1 MARLLFGRTFPC
13 SEPPSAES
21 LKKARYYQVSGQM
34 LDIQIFRDDPD
45 RIRADFSK
53 RGLDESIIDEVLRLD
68 GRWREVRF
76 EVDQFRKARNSAAR
90 MISEAKKKGD
100 EEEVKLILGQ
110 VSSLGS
116 KIEDLEA
123 DAQRLVSERDAIRL
137 QIPNLLH
144 EDVPIGESDQKNVEI
159 SRHGNPPD
167 FDFQPKTHN
176 ELIEQNHWVDLSR
189 GSKITG
195 SRQYFQMGDLARL
208 DMALQQ
214 YSADF
219 LINRGY
225 TLVQPPLMM
234 NRRAYE
240 GVTDLSDFENVMYG
254 VEPDGYYLI
263 ATSEHPLT
271 AMRMDEVIEQSE
283 LPIKMVGVSPCFR
296 REVGAHG
303 MSDRGIWRVHQF
315 TKVEQVI
322 ICKPEDSWDHH
333 VELLDNAKEL
343 WDSLGLHYRV
353 VDICTGDMGTVAS
366 RKYDLEAWLPGAK
379 EFKEVVSCSNCTDYQ
394 ANRLKMRFRKS
405 GGNEAVHTLN
415 STAVAT
421 SRALVAILEQ
431 YQASDGSV
439 TVPDVLV
446 PAMGGKRALAPN
458 Q

>member
-1 MARLLFGRTFPC
+1 
-13 SEPPSAES
+13 
-21 LKKARYYQVSGQM
+21 M

-53 RGLDESIIDEVLRLD
+53 RGIDASIIDEVLLLD
-68 GRWREVRF
+68 DRWREVRF
-76 EVDQFRKARNSAAR
+76 EVDQLRKSRNSAAR

-100 EEEVKLILGQ
+100 EGEVKSILGE
-110 VSSLGS
+110 VSNLGS
-116 KIEDLEA
+116 KIESLEEEA
-123 DAQRLVSERDAIRL
+123 ERLISKRDSIRM

-144 EDVPIGESDQKNVEI
+144 EAVPTGENDQKNVEI
-159 SRHGNPPD
+159 SRHGESPIFN
-167 FDFQPKTHN
+167 FEPKTHN
-176 ELIEQNHWVDLSR
+176 ELIEMNRWVDLPR
-189 GSKITG
+189 AGKITG
-195 SRQYFQMGDLARL
+195 SRQYFLMGDLARL
-208 DMALQQ
+208 EMALQQ

-219 LINRGY
+219 LIDRGY

-234 NRRAYE
+234 NRKAYE
-240 GVTDLSDFENVMYG
+240 GVTDLSDFETVMYG
-254 VEPDGYYLI
+254 IEPDGYYLI

-271 AMRMDEVIEQSE
+271 AMMMDEVIEPAN

-322 ICKPEDSWDHH
+322 ICKPEESWGYHT
-333 VELLDNAKEL
+333 ELLGNAKDL

-353 VDICTGDMGTVAS
+353 VDICTGDIGTVAS
-366 RKYDLEAWLPGAK
+366 RKYDLEAWLPGAG

-394 ANRLKMRFRKS
+394 ANRLKMRYRKS

-421 SRALVAILEQ
+421 SRALVAIIEQ
-431 YQASDGSV
+431 YQTNNGGV
-439 TVPDVLV
+439 IVPDVLI
-446 PAMGGKRALAPN
+446 PWMRGKKILEPN